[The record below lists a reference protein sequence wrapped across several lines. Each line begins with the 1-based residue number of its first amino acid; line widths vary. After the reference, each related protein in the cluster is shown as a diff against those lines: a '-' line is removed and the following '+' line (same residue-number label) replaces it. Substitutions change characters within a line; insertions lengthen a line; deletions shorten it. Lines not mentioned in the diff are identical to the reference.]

1 MTIAQYDKK
10 TNSNTTTVYQS
21 RSGDGSHHGGFDSA
35 VDLYITARQEEE
47 EEEEASIK
55 GKLPT
60 STEPPYLQTKPL
72 PSIHYNKTKLLPI
85 IHTKKVYII
94 LESKHL

>member
-1 MTIAQYDKK
+1 MAVGQYDKK

-35 VDLYITARQEEE
+35 VDLYITAQQEEE
-47 EEEEASIK
+47 EEETSINQK
-55 GKLPT
+55 
-60 STEPPYLQTKPL
+60 PPYLQTKPL

-85 IHTKKVYII
+85 IHTKKVYIF
-94 LESKHL
+94 ESKRL